1 MMSDYLRGSNF
12 FREHI
17 PDIQIIREQ
26 QIEYDADAVANID
39 PIQYFLLTSRR
50 RRHRYVDENSYAET
64 IHMYEIIIASYSTTT
79 TTHHVLKGAT
89 DGMNADADVARTS
102 KEATERNFMIAVGEG
117 GLE

>member
-1 MMSDYLRGSNF
+1 
-12 FREHI
+12 
-17 PDIQIIREQ
+17 
-26 QIEYDADAVANID
+26 
-39 PIQYFLLTSRR
+39 
-50 RRHRYVDENSYAET
+50 
-64 IHMYEIIIASYSTTT
+64 MYEIIIASYSTTT